1 MEIKYKLNQ
10 LEETSLKVTQNFN
23 HKIILISGEMG
34 AGKTTLIKQILIGLN
49 VIDNISSPT
58 FSIINEYTTKSKDLV
73 YHMDLYRLSGSENDL
88 LPLNL
93 DNVFTTAISL
103 IEWPSRLSKKPDERL
118 EITLTIDSSIED
130 AATPEEDDGDDS
142 KYRRMKLVPFGKK
155 WTERLQFL
163 QSEGLLEDLM

>member
-34 AGKTTLIKQILIGLN
+34 VGKTTLIKQILIGLN

-73 YHMDLYRLSGSENDL
+73 YHMDLYRINKIEELEEIGFFEYLESG
-88 LPLNL
+88 NL
-93 DNVFTTAISL
+93 CF
-103 IEWPSRLSKKPDERL
+103 IEWGD
-118 EITLTIDSSIED
+118 IIED
-130 AATPEEDDGDDS
+130 IIGENYN
-142 KYRRMKLVPFGKK
+142 KFKL
-155 WTERLQFL
+155 TESDNLRII
-163 QSEGLLEDLM
+163 EKIK

>member
-73 YHMDLYRLSGSENDL
+73 YHMDLYRINKIEELEEIGFFEYIDSGNLCFIEWGEIIEDIIGENYNKFKLIEND
-88 LPLNL
+88 NL
-93 DNVFTTAISL
+93 RI
-103 IEWPSRLSKKPDERL
+103 IEK
-118 EITLTIDSSIED
+118 I
-130 AATPEEDDGDDS
+130 
-142 KYRRMKLVPFGKK
+142 K
-155 WTERLQFL
+155 WTF
-163 QSEGLLEDLM
+163 

>member
-23 HKIILISGEMG
+23 YKIILISGEMG

-73 YHMDLYRLSGSENDL
+73 YHMDLYRINKIEELEEIGFFEYLESG
-88 LPLNL
+88 NL
-93 DNVFTTAISL
+93 CF
-103 IEWPSRLSKKPDERL
+103 IEWGD
-118 EITLTIDSSIED
+118 IIED
-130 AATPEEDDGDDS
+130 IIGENYN
-142 KYRRMKLVPFGKK
+142 KFKL
-155 WTERLQFL
+155 TESDNLRII
-163 QSEGLLEDLM
+163 EKIK

>member
-34 AGKTTLIKQILIGLN
+34 TGKTTLIKQILIGLN

-73 YHMDLYRLSGSENDL
+73 YHMDLYRINKIEELEEIGFFEYLESG
-88 LPLNL
+88 NL
-93 DNVFTTAISL
+93 CF
-103 IEWPSRLSKKPDERL
+103 IEWGD
-118 EITLTIDSSIED
+118 IIED
-130 AATPEEDDGDDS
+130 IIG
-142 KYRRMKLVPFGKK
+142 KNYNKFKLTESDNLRIIEKIK
-155 WTERLQFL
+155 WIF
-163 QSEGLLEDLM
+163 

>member
-73 YHMDLYRLSGSENDL
+73 YHMDLYRINKIEELEEIGFFEYLESG
-88 LPLNL
+88 NL
-93 DNVFTTAISL
+93 CF
-103 IEWPSRLSKKPDERL
+103 IEWGDM
-118 EITLTIDSSIED
+118 IED
-130 AATPEEDDGDDS
+130 IIGENYN
-142 KYRRMKLVPFGKK
+142 KFKL
-155 WTERLQFL
+155 TESDNLRII
-163 QSEGLLEDLM
+163 EKIK

>member
-73 YHMDLYRLSGSENDL
+73 YHMDFYRINKIEELEEIGFFEYLESG
-88 LPLNL
+88 NL
-93 DNVFTTAISL
+93 CF
-103 IEWPSRLSKKPDERL
+103 IEWGD
-118 EITLTIDSSIED
+118 IIED
-130 AATPEEDDGDDS
+130 IIGENYN
-142 KYRRMKLVPFGKK
+142 KFKL
-155 WTERLQFL
+155 TESDNLRII
-163 QSEGLLEDLM
+163 EKIK